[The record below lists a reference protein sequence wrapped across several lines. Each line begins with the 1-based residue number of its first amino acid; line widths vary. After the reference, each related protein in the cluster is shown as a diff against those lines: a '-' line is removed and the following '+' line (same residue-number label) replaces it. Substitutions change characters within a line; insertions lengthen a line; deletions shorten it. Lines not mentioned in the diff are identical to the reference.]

1 MKTIVL
7 LASVATVL
15 VSCHHH
21 HDSDDEIVVEDE
33 VSLTEIKLNASIVTT
48 RTSDV
53 EWESGDLIGV
63 YMFEAGTTES
73 TDLGYDNAEY
83 EADDDGKSSSFS
95 PVYDDQTAYY
105 PEDGS
110 EVDIIAYHPYSQ
122 SVANGVLDIDLSDQS
137 DQKAVDVM
145 VSDLAESRSV
155 EKYSASVVF
164 YHKLVKLL
172 FYISAGDGFD
182 EANLEGLG
190 IALTEQKVEGEIDVT
205 DPDSEAEATSAS
217 GETVEMYAESDGLS
231 GEGIVFPSTDVDGM
245 AVEVSNITGYED
257 FSFDLAD
264 VGVENLLAGYCYIF
278 SIKVNEVEEEEEEN
292 EGEGDDGS
300 GEGDDGD
307 DSGEGD
313 DGDGSGE
320 GDGGDGSGEG
330 DGGDDS
336 GEGDDG
342 DDSGEGDGGDE
353 SGDDEDAPLAFSVN
367 CTIVSWS
374 DVTYDVDVLY

>member
-63 YMFEAGTTES
+63 YMFQAGTTEL
-73 TDLGYDNAEY
+73 TDLGYDNTEY

-205 DPDSEAEATSAS
+205 DPDSEAEATSGS

-245 AVEVSNITGYED
+245 TVEVSNITGYED

-292 EGEGDDGS
+292 EGEGDDGEES
-300 GEGDDGD
+300 GEGDDGEE
-307 DSGEGD
+307 SGDGD
-313 DGDGSGE
+313 DGEGSGE
-320 GDGGDGSGEG
+320 GED
-330 DGGDDS
+330 GDDS

-342 DDSGEGDGGDE
+342 DDSGEG
-353 SGDDEDAPLAFSVN
+353 EDAPLAVSVN